1 MYFTSLFFMS
11 AGLNQ
16 TLSGTMGI
24 LGTGN
29 LDDKAETSFRPV
41 RRDLPGSG
49 DEVANKNGEFCLRH
63 PKKSLIA
70 TSGIAEH
77 VHVVHHKVVR
87 GWSENLKIR
96 KKINKHLALVEN
108 WVELMEG
115 LVDLFPH
122 SRSTLN
128 LSFYQVSI
136 AHITVPHTEAEIART
151 RVRVF

>member
-1 MYFTSLFFMS
+1 MS

-87 GWSENLKIR
+87 GWSNNLKLR
-96 KKINKHLALVEN
+96 KKMKHLAWVEN
-108 WVELMEG
+108 WVELIEG
-115 LVDLFPH
+115 LVDLFPQ

-136 AHITVPHTEAEIART
+136 AHKSIMHTEAEIART
-151 RVRVF
+151 GVRVF